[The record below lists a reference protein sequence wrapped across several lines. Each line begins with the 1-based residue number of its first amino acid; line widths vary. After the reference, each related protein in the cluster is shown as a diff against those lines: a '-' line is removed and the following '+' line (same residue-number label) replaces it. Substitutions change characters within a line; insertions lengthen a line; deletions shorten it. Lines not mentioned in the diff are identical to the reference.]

1 MSQLFEDKL
10 SMSMFVEEIIHE
22 TVSNVIR
29 AGNNKLRFNCPICGE
44 TTNKRRGWF
53 DTKDA
58 SYICWNGGCPAESG
72 MTGLWFASILRDT
85 NYGMICAE
93 YIKWSGENVSDHI
106 KSRKSDKLNKP
117 EILDSKPKLDIGDNW
132 VDLPKVVIEYCKQRG
147 LYEAPFKP
155 DNWEFFYD
163 LKTKRLVIPWMEN
176 GEMVY
181 YQKRK
186 LISTDEES
194 AKYIYPT
201 NEAKPVF
208 NIDKIDG
215 DKFIYVC
222 EGALDS
228 IFLYNSIS
236 CGGISPSQS
245 QLATINSHY
254 PNNQLVIVTDNYW
267 IDRSSFSVLMGNKYK
282 NIKGLLEKHLFDWK
296 FFSWS
301 PDCLAK
307 DINEA
312 IKTNPEYKFYDYEWL
327 LNRTVNAMQMKL
339 QLSNSIK

>member
-1 MSQLFEDKL
+1 MSQLFEDKI
-10 SMSMFVEEIIHE
+10 SISMFVEEIIHE
-22 TVSNVIR
+22 TISNVIR

-72 MTGLWFASILRDT
+72 MTGLWFASILRDV

-106 KSRKSDKLNKP
+106 KSRNSDKLNKP

-132 VDLPKVVIEYCKQRG
+132 VDLPKVVVEYCRQRG
-147 LYEAPFKP
+147 IFDAPFRP

-163 LKTKRLVIPWMEN
+163 LETKRLVIPWMEN

-208 NIDKIDG
+208 NIDKIDLNF
-215 DKFIYVC
+215 KYIFLL
-222 EGALDS
+222 EGCLDS
-228 IFLYNSIS
+228 IFVRNGVSI
-236 CGGISPSQS
+236 GGISPSES
-245 QLATINSHY
+245 QLNIIRSRFPSH
-254 PNNQLVIVTDNYW
+254 QLVVLLDNHLVDLSAHRTLVGSYKPKK
-267 IDRSSFSVLMGNKYK
+267 IGLLDKHPFDFRYFSWKNCRAKDVNQEWMSGNKNFANK
-282 NIKGLLEKHLFDWK
+282 DWLLE
-296 FFSWS
+296 
-301 PDCLAK
+301 
-307 DINEA
+307 
-312 IKTNPEYKFYDYEWL
+312 
-327 LNRTVNAMQMKL
+327 RTLNAMQMKL
-339 QLSNSIK
+339 QLKK